1 MACPVNGGDMMGLT
15 MLEMID
21 NRLANYFSQPELYD
35 ISPFSIENLRDCI
48 IMFILKDAYYLTE
61 PKQSLRENR
70 GTDADDVR
78 MRDSRNIAYAQHY
91 RDLQYNHV
99 KNDLGIEIPELLSA
113 DVETMRGKLQ
123 GHNITPMQYFE
134 LNTLADHPLL
144 KAIVS
149 KRICDVKKVSNT
161 TFLEYMQDYD
171 KLVSLL
177 LKKLDGSDE
186 DVIFGTIAL
195 FTLEWKY
202 NVELFYSCAVN
213 AEKAGTQEVPVHR
226 LAGLC
231 AELSIPL
238 APYFTQMLHTESRF
252 VLHRLKLVPAVYT
265 ASESEWEEVKDKICH
280 YQTARYYI
288 EREIVRKWDMAGFF
302 ARYTTREQWAKFFRE
317 HYDLR
322 QIYAPKEWNNKRIR
336 YMRSIYSAMIK
347 DQPTP

>member
-1 MACPVNGGDMMGLT
+1 MGLT

-21 NRLANYFSQPELYD
+21 NRLANFFPQPELYD
-35 ISPFSIENLRDCI
+35 VSPFSIENLRDCI

-144 KAIVS
+144 KAIVN
-149 KRICDVKKVSNT
+149 KRICDVKKISNA

-213 AEKAGTQEVPVHR
+213 AENAGVQDVPVPR

-231 AELSIPL
+231 AELSMPL
-238 APYFTQMLHTESRF
+238 APDFTQMLHTESRF
-252 VLHRLKLVPAVYT
+252 VLHRLKLVSAVYNS
-265 ASESEWEEVKDKICH
+265 SELEWDEVKDKICH

>member
-1 MACPVNGGDMMGLT
+1 
-15 MLEMID
+15 
-21 NRLANYFSQPELYD
+21 
-35 ISPFSIENLRDCI
+35 
-48 IMFILKDAYYLTE
+48 MFILKDAYYLTE

-78 MRDSRNIAYAQHY
+78 MRDSRNIAYTQHY

-144 KAIVS
+144 KAIVN
-149 KRICDVKKVSNT
+149 KRICDVKKISNA

-202 NVELFYSCAVN
+202 NVPSNRGTTLVINNSSQ
-213 AEKAGTQEVPVHR
+213 KATIYNYG
-226 LAGLC
+226 GS
-231 AELSIPL
+231 LSI
-238 APYFTQMLHTESRF
+238 
-252 VLHRLKLVPAVYT
+252 
-265 ASESEWEEVKDKICH
+265 
-280 YQTARYYI
+280 
-288 EREIVRKWDMAGFF
+288 
-302 ARYTTREQWAKFFRE
+302 
-317 HYDLR
+317 
-322 QIYAPKEWNNKRIR
+322 RI
-336 YMRSIYSAMIK
+336 
-347 DQPTP
+347 

>member
-1 MACPVNGGDMMGLT
+1 MNFLGGNMMGLT

-21 NRLANYFSQPELYD
+21 NRLANFFSQPELYD

-61 PKQSLRENR
+61 PKQSLRETR

-91 RDLQYNHV
+91 RNLQYKHIND
-99 KNDLGIEIPELLSA
+99 DLGIEVPELLPA

-134 LNTLADHPLL
+134 LNTLADRPLL

-161 TFLEYMQDYD
+161 TFLDYMQDYD
-171 KLVSLL
+171 NLVNVL

-186 DVIFGTIAL
+186 DVIFATVAL

-202 NVELFYSCAVN
+202 DVELFYACTVD
-213 AEKAGTQEVPVHR
+213 AEKTKTKEVPLQR
-226 LAGLC
+226 LSALC
-231 AELSIPL
+231 AELSMPL
-238 APYFTQMLHTESRF
+238 PPYCTQTLHTESRF
-252 VLHRLKLVPAVYT
+252 ILHRTKLVPAIYSS
-265 ASESEWEEVKDKICH
+265 SESDWHEVQDKLWH
-280 YQTARYYI
+280 YLSAKYYI
-288 EREIVRKWDMAGFF
+288 TTEIVRKWDMPEFF
-302 ARYTTREQWAKFFRE
+302 ARYTTRAQWAQFFRE

-322 QIYAPKEWNNKRIR
+322 KLYTPKEWNNNRIR
-336 YMRSIYSAMIK
+336 YMCKIYSMMIK
-347 DQPTP
+347 DLETPKI

>member
-1 MACPVNGGDMMGLT
+1 MGLT

-21 NRLANYFSQPELYD
+21 NRLLQYFPQPELYD
-35 ISPFSIENLRDCI
+35 GSPFSIENLRDCI
-48 IMFILKDAYYLTE
+48 ITFILKDAYYLTE

-91 RDLQYNHV
+91 RDIQYKHIND
-99 KNDLGIEIPELLSA
+99 DLGIEISELLSV
-113 DVETMRGKLQ
+113 DVETMRKKLQ
-123 GHNITPMQYFE
+123 GYNITPMQYFE

-144 KAIVS
+144 KAIVN
-149 KRICDVKKVSNT
+149 KRICDVKKVSNAI
-161 TFLEYMQDYD
+161 FLDYMQDYD
-171 KLVSLL
+171 NLVSVLL
-177 LKKLDGSDE
+177 NKLDGSDE

-213 AEKAGTQEVPVHR
+213 AEKVGVQDVPIHR
-226 LAGLC
+226 LAVLC
-231 AELSIPL
+231 AELAIPL
-238 APYFTQMLHTESRF
+238 APYSTQMLNTESRF
-252 VLHRLKLVPAVYT
+252 VLHRLELVPAVYN
-265 ASESEWEEVKDKICH
+265 ASEIEWNEVRDKICH

-288 EREIVRKWDMAGFF
+288 EKEIVRKWDMAGFF
-302 ARYTTREQWAKFFRE
+302 ARYATREQWAQFFRN

-322 QIYAPKEWNNKRIR
+322 KIYVSKEWNNKRIR
-336 YMRSIYSAMIK
+336 YMRSIYGVMIK

>member
-1 MACPVNGGDMMGLT
+1 
-15 MLEMID
+15 
-21 NRLANYFSQPELYD
+21 
-35 ISPFSIENLRDCI
+35 
-48 IMFILKDAYYLTE
+48 
-61 PKQSLRENR
+61 
-70 GTDADDVR
+70 
-78 MRDSRNIAYAQHY
+78 
-91 RDLQYNHV
+91 
-99 KNDLGIEIPELLSA
+99 
-113 DVETMRGKLQ
+113 MRGKLQ

-144 KAIVS
+144 KAIVN
-149 KRICDVKKVSNT
+149 KRICDVKKISNA

-213 AEKAGTQEVPVHR
+213 AEEVGVQDVPVHR

-231 AELSIPL
+231 AELSMPL
-238 APYFTQMLHTESRF
+238 APDFTQRFHTESRF
-252 VLHRLKLVPAVYT
+252 VLHRLKLVPTVYT
-265 ASESEWEEVKDKICH
+265 ASESDWDEVKDKICH

-288 EREIVRKWDMAGFF
+288 EKEIVRKWDMAGFF

-322 QIYAPKEWNNKRIR
+322 QIYVPKEWNNKRIR

-347 DQPTP
+347 NQPTP